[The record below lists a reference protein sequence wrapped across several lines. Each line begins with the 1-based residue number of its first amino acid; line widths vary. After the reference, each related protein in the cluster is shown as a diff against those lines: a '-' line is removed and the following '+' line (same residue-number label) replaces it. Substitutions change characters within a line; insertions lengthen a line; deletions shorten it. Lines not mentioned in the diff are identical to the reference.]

1 LNQAPPAALAEGV
14 SVVVPTYNSE
24 GTLAELLRRL
34 AEVFSGRP
42 EPFEV
47 IFVNDGS
54 RDRSWEVARDLAAGP
69 RVRAVNLMRNCAQ
82 HNALLC
88 GVRLARYATTVTIDD
103 DLQQAPEDIPKLLDE
118 LARGYDVVYG
128 YSPEGQHG
136 RLRNLATWLTKVV
149 LEHLLPR
156 EVARRSSAFRA
167 FRTSARDA
175 FSDFRAPFVSIDALL
190 TWGASSFSAVE
201 VPLYRREQGRSNYTP
216 LALARHTL
224 NMVTFFTTW
233 PLRIATLT
241 GFLFTLVGLL
251 VLVYVVVNYLVVGGA
266 VPGFAFLASAI
277 SVFSGAQLFALG
289 VIGEYLGRIHSRTLD
304 RPPYAVGEVVQAP

>member
-1 LNQAPPAALAEGV
+1 MSILATTLPAGV

-24 GTLAELLRRL
+24 ATLAELLTRL
-34 AEVFSGRP
+34 QVALGARG

-54 RDRSWEVARDLAAGP
+54 RDGSWAVARELARQPG
-69 RVRAVNLMRNCAQ
+69 VRAVNLMRNYGQ

-88 GVRLARYATTVTIDD
+88 GVRLAAYATTVTIDD
-103 DLQQAPEDIPKLLDE
+103 DLQQAPEDVPRLLDE
-118 LARGYDVVYG
+118 LGRGFDVVYG
-128 YSPEGQHG
+128 YSLEGQHG
-136 RLRNLATWLTKVV
+136 GLRNLATWFTKRA
-149 LEHLLPR
+149 LDRLLPG
-156 EVARRSSAFRA
+156 EIARRASAFRA

-175 FSDFRAPFVSIDALL
+175 FTDFRAPFVSLDALL
-190 TWGASSFSAVE
+190 TWGAARYSAVE
-201 VPLYRREQGRSNYTP
+201 VPLHRREQGRSNYTP
-216 LALARHTL
+216 LSLARHTL

-233 PLRIATLT
+233 PLRMATIT
-241 GFLFTLVGLL
+241 GFLFTLLGLL
-251 VLVYVVVNYLVVGGA
+251 VLVYVVANYLVVGAA

-304 RPPYAVGEVVQAP
+304 RPSYAIEEIAEAR